1 MDETSDI
8 RTTESDVA
16 ERRRKFRGDLAQL
29 REKALS
35 DLEARGYAVRG
46 KTSSQ
51 IRRALRTR
59 PKAKP
64 GSR

>member
-1 MDETSDI
+1 L
-8 RTTESDVA
+8 
-16 ERRRKFRGDLAQL
+16 RGDLAQL

-46 KTSSQ
+46 KTTGQ
-51 IRRALRTR
+51 IRRALLTR